1 MAGRKR
7 FTERYN
13 LPTARAA
20 APALQPFP
28 KYPDYQG
35 QQLRD
40 ALATERL
47 NQIPLQNAAREAQ
60 IAHARASE
68 AEVRVRIRKQINTDN
83 QKAAFYDGLQE
94 LESNLDARGMPI
106 GSKGHS
112 EAFAAYAHEF
122 PLARS
127 TKSVQDYL
135 KLHSSVHDDQ
145 AALQART
152 EMALKAGVEAG
163 KAQGIDA
170 RVKGFGITKS
180 GEPSVQFSPQDQGGP
195 DFEDQLYKGYKLT
208 PEQFASHVNAK
219 LVNSKG
225 EGDNAG
231 NIITFQ
237 AGEGQQGKMMDH
249 AMSVPEFNRFAT
261 AYNMPTVTPQATPAP
276 VSGVQAATNYGQQVG
291 AQPDITPAPVVQPSA
306 TPDQTPIYTPSP
318 SPEATATPPPLA
330 DIFADQP
337 QTP

>member
-135 KLHSSVHDDQ
+135 KLHSAVNDDQ
-145 AALQART
+145 AALTQRMNQSIQAGQS
-152 EMALKAGVEAG
+152 LG
-163 KAQGIDA
+163 
-170 RVKGFGITKS
+170 
-180 GEPSVQFSPQDQGGP
+180 
-195 DFEDQLYKGYKLT
+195 LT
-208 PEQFASHVNAK
+208 PEGASFIKGGQVDVRFRQPGTDTEGSDPEAELYKSHSLTKQQFLNPINPVQGVIDDKGNFTRNFSPGQQATAIQFQGG
-219 LVNSKG
+219 NSKTAPG
-225 EGDNAG
+225 TQ
-231 NIITFQ
+231 ITHV
-237 AGEGQQGKMMDH
+237 M
-249 AMSVPEFNRFAT
+249 PLNEFNSYQQAFQQQPLLTFVA
-261 AYNMPTVTPQATPAP
+261 PQT
-276 VSGVQAATNYGQQVG
+276 
-291 AQPDITPAPVVQPSA
+291 AQPAQTPAPVVQSPTVQPST